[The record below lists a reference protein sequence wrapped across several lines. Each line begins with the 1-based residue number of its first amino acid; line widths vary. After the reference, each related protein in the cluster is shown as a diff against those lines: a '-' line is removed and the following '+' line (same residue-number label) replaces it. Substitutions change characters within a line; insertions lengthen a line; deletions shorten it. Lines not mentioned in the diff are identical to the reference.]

1 MAVSLYTSRVILR
14 TLGVEDYGIYNVVGG
29 VVAMFSF
36 INATMSSATSRFL
49 TYELGR
55 GDQEKLKDTFSAAFW
70 VHVIIAV
77 LIFILCESI
86 GLWFL
91 KEKMVIPTD
100 RMFAANVVFQLSIL
114 STMFSITQV
123 PYNATLISHEKLD
136 IYAYVELINVFLKLG
151 ILYLLIIIPFDKLI
165 LYGILTLFINVGVMM
180 FYRYYGSKHYQECR
194 VQFKWQPE
202 IVKPM
207 LSFSGWDLYGNLSV
221 TARTQGVSMLLNVFF
236 GPVLNAAAGIA
247 TSVQSAVMSFAS
259 NVTTAVRPQIIKS
272 CANKDYQRM
281 ISLINNSCRINFMI
295 LSLLIVPLCAEINYI
310 LKIWLVSVPDYAP
323 IFCVLTLCFNLFANL
338 SHVVVT
344 GLHAYGKIIRPS
356 LINGT
361 LYLLVIPITYLSF
374 RHGGSPWTAYLFN
387 LCAVFLGML
396 SNVFSLNLYIPEYSI
411 SVFIKDVLL
420 RCLLLITVGWLG
432 TKVVTSLMESS
443 FLRLII
449 TTLVS
454 SLIMGVVGWFFILS
468 HSMKEMIKDKILFIV
483 STKK

>member
-1 MAVSLYTSRVILR
+1 MAVSLYTSRVVLR

-55 GDQEKLKDTFSAAFW
+55 GDQKKLSDTFNAAFW
-70 VHVIIAV
+70 VHVIIAIIV
-77 LIFILCESI
+77 FALCESI

-91 KEKMVIPTD
+91 QEKMVVPEN
-100 RMFAANVVFQLSIL
+100 RKFAAHIVFQLSIL

-136 IYAYVELINVFLKLG
+136 IYAFVELVNVFLKLG
-151 ILYLLIIIPFDKLI
+151 ILFVLIIVPVDKLI
-165 LYGILTLFINVGVMM
+165 LYGVLMLVINVGVMM
-180 FYRYYGSKHYQECR
+180 FYRYYGAKHYHECR
-194 VQFKWQPE
+194 VRFKWQPE

-207 LSFSGWDLYGNLSV
+207 LAFSGWDLYGNLSV

-247 TSVQSAVMSFAS
+247 TSVQTAVMSFAN

-272 CANKDYQRM
+272 CASKDYRRM
-281 ISLINNSCRINFMI
+281 ISLINNSCRLNFLI
-295 LSLLIVPLCAEINYI
+295 LSLLIVPLCAEIHYI
-310 LKIWLVSVPDYAP
+310 LKLWLVDVPDYAP
-323 IFCVLTLCFNLFANL
+323 VFCVLTLCFNLFANL
-338 SHVVVT
+338 SYVVVT

-361 LYLLVIPITYLSF
+361 LYLLVIPITYISY
-374 RHGGSPWTAYLFN
+374 HYGGAPWTAYLFN

-396 SNVFSLNLYIPEYSI
+396 SNVISLHLYIPEYS
-411 SVFIKDVLL
+411 VGGFIKDVLL
-420 RCLLLITVGWLG
+420 KCLVLITLGWLSAWG
-432 TKVVTSLMESS
+432 VTSLMDSS
-443 FLRLII
+443 FLRVII
-449 TTLVS
+449 TIIVS
-454 SLIMGVVGWFFILS
+454 SLVMGTFGWLFILNQS
-468 HSMKEMIKDKILFIV
+468 IKDMIIGKLSSV
-483 STKK
+483 LRLKK